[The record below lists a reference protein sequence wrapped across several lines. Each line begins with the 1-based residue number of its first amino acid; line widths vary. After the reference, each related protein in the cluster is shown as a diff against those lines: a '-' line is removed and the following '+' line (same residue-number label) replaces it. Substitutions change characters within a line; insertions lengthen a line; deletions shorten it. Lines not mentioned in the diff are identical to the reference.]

1 MQQRCEIFSNVWH
14 NDFFDGL
21 SDKEKGSYILANG
34 LQAVRWYGNNPF
46 CNIFSYSLTR
56 TVKNIC
62 FPFDALGYKSEQ
74 LYIINSLAVERLFR
88 QSE

>member
-34 LQAVRWYGNNPF
+34 LQTVRWYGNNPF
-46 CNIFSYSLTR
+46 
-56 TVKNIC
+56 VK
-62 FPFDALGYKSEQ
+62 EQ
-74 LYIINSLAVERLFR
+74 AKGNVKKVHNRKKA
-88 QSE
+88 